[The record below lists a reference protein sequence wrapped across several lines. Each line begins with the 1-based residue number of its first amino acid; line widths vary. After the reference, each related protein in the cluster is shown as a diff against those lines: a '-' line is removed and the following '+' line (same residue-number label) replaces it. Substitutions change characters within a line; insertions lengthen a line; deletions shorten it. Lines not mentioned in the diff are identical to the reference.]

1 MPSETEPGGGGM
13 DKTTPSVFLPAVRGC
28 SLWETWMSKG
38 EITGCKDQIRPRSE
52 PDNDSRTRRRFVLP
66 AARAALLTLP
76 VKLIASRAA
85 LPYKARYQDFT
96 SGLHILI

>member
-13 DKTTPSVFLPAVRGC
+13 DKTTPSVFLPTVRGC
-28 SLWETWMSKG
+28 SLQETWMSKG

-52 PDNDSRTRRRFVLP
+52 RDNDSRTRRRFVL
-66 AARAALLTLP
+66 RAALLALP